1 MSEELKEAI
10 QEATTET
17 VEAAQAVS
25 ADAEAL
31 HTQRHGEL
39 LTQLNTL
46 TGSVSA
52 LSEQLTYLA
61 GLVMEAELIEEDEP
75 KEDVEEEEKEEKEEK
90 EEEKIEAPAA
100 REESRV
106 EKRERRHRLI

>member
-52 LSEQLTYLA
+52 LSEQLTYQA

-75 KEDVEEEEKEEKEEK
+75 KEDVEEEEKEEK